1 MAASNI
7 GGSAHPASG
16 GSLSKRMERRAA
28 TSGALG
34 SALEYFDFAVY
45 GALSATLFPQLFFND
60 LGESSALL
68 ASFATFGVG
77 FVARPVG
84 ALIFGHLGDR
94 IGRRP
99 ILYITLLIMG
109 LSSVLIGVLPTGKG
123 LVVACLLVGLRFL
136 QGLSLGGE
144 ATGNQLMTMEHA
156 DRRVRGLYGAL
167 VTAGA
172 PASQVVANLTLV
184 ILTSTLTNQQWVSWG
199 WRIPFLASILIV
211 AVAAYIR
218 LKVEETPAFVAR
230 RNDIEGQNEK
240 HGSGLRVLLAYPHEI
255 LKLTFAWGGNCWCF
269 YLVAVYGLV
278 LLRDQ
283 STSDADYGFVIL
295 LTAHA
300 ISVPFCLGGG
310 MLSDRIGRKRT
321 MIIGQVGCAIG
332 LVSFFLA
339 LANGSVVLVALAIS
353 WTLSSNQICAGA
365 QPALFAERFPTQYRF
380 SGCALPYTFANVLF
394 AAPAP
399 IVATALVE
407 VGGLSALMWFSLCLM
422 IVATTSLFT
431 LTDRREVDLI
441 TPDHTS
447 HDIPVGDHGVAE
459 RSR

>member
-1 MAASNI
+1 MRARTT
-7 GGSAHPASG
+7 GRPEGT
-16 GSLSKRMERRAA
+16 LSRRMERRAA

-34 SALEYFDFAVY
+34 SALEYFDFAIY
-45 GALSATLFPQLFFND
+45 GALSATLFPELFFHD

-84 ALIFGHLGDR
+84 AIVFGHLGDK

-99 ILYITLLIMG
+99 ILYMTLVIMG
-109 LSSVLIGVLPTGKG
+109 LSSVLIGLLPTGKG
-123 LVVACLLVGLRFL
+123 VVVACLLVGLRFL

-156 DRRVRGLYGAL
+156 DSRVRGLYGAL

-172 PASQVVANLTLV
+172 PISQVVATLTLV
-184 ILTSTLTNQQWVSWG
+184 ILTSTLTDQQWASWG

-211 AVAAYIR
+211 AIAAFIR
-218 LKVEETPAFVAR
+218 LRVEETPAFVAR
-230 RNDIEGQNEK
+230 RGDRASQKGERR
-240 HGSGLRVLLAYPHEI
+240 SGLHVLLTHPREI
-255 LKLTFAWGGNCWCF
+255 LKLTLTWGGNCWCF
-269 YLVAVYGLV
+269 YLIAVYGLV
-278 LLRDQ
+278 LLREQ
-283 STSDADYGFVIL
+283 TPTGGDYTFAIL

-300 ISVPFCLGGG
+300 ISIPFCLGGG

-321 MIIGQVGCAIG
+321 MIIGQAGCAVG

-339 LANGSVVLVALAIS
+339 LDTGSAVLAALAIS
-353 WTLSSNQICAGA
+353 WTLSSNQLCAGA
-365 QPALFAERFPTQYRF
+365 QPALFAECFPTQYRF

-399 IVATALVE
+399 IIATALVGM
-407 VGGLSALMWFSLCLM
+407 GGLPALMWFSLCVML
-422 IVATTSLFT
+422 VALVALFT
-431 LTDRREVDLI
+431 LTDHRGVDLI
-441 TPDHTS
+441 TPNNTTADTPAR
-447 HDIPVGDHGVAE
+447 DDHGIAE
-459 RSR
+459 PSR